1 MIKLRYLYAWL
12 VLLLVAMLNGG
23 IRDLTYGKHVSELL
37 ANQIS
42 CVTGI
47 LLFAVVISR
56 YVRRWPPANA
66 REAWCI
72 GLFWMALTVAF
83 EFLFFHYVGGHTWEE
98 LLANYDMA
106 SGRLWPLI
114 LLWVLVAPYLFYR
127 IFHNSKLHNV
137 QNRQ

>member
-1 MIKLRYLYAWL
+1 MKPRYLIAWF
-12 VLLLVAMLNGG
+12 VLLLVAVINGG
-23 IRDLTYGKHVSELL
+23 LRDLTYGRHVSELL

-42 CVTGI
+42 CVIGI

-56 YVRRWPPANA
+56 YVRRWPPASA
-66 REAWCI
+66 RGAWFI
-72 GLFWMALTVAF
+72 GVFWMALTVAF
-83 EFLFFHYVGGHTWEE
+83 EFLFFHYVGGHTWEA
-98 LLANYDMA
+98 LLANYDLA

-127 IFHNSKLHNV
+127 IFHKAKLHNV